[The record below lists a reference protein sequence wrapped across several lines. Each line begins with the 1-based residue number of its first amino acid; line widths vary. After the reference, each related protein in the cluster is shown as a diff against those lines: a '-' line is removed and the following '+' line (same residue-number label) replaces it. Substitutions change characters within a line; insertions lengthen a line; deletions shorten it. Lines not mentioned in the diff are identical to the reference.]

1 MAWIY
6 LIMSGAFEVVAVTGI
21 NQIVKHKNL
30 KSYLIVL
37 FGFIVSFSLL
47 ALAMKELPMGISY
60 AVWTGIG
67 TVGVTLLGMLFYR
80 EPKDWRPIVFIGM
93 ILIAVVGLK
102 MTT

>member
-47 ALAMKELPMGISY
+47 ALAMKDLPMGISY

-80 EPKDWRPIVFIGM
+80 EPKDWRRILFIGM